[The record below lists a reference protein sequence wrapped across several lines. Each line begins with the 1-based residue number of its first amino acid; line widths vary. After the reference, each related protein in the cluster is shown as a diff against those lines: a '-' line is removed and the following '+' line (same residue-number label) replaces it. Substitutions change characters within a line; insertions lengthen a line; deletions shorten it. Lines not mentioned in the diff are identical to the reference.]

1 MIKRT
6 QLKFKNRW
14 FLSLQ
19 ITTLCEESES
29 YIHAY
34 IIDMSGFQKHLN
46 HRCSLSV
53 SIFNSKLV
61 EVVMNCKKC
70 YIFKV
75 LDPFSQNKQFWSC
88 NIFFTPNTYF
98 PVISIFSVVIPIYK
112 IHVFDGALYCSLY
125 TANRRYDNGKSL
137 FFLFP

>member
-34 IIDMSGFQKHLN
+34 IIDISGFQKYLN
-46 HRCSLSV
+46 HCCSSSV
-53 SIFNSKLV
+53 SILKSKLR
-61 EVVMNCKKC
+61 EVVLNFKKC
-70 YIFKV
+70 YILK
-75 LDPFSQNKQFWSC
+75 LLGPFSENKQLWSC
-88 NIFFTPNTYF
+88 NIFFSPNTYY

-112 IHVFDGALYCSLY
+112 IHVFDGAFFTIYCQPSLW
-125 TANRRYDNGKSL
+125 
-137 FFLFP
+137 